1 MAPNTQLIRR
11 RGAWWL
17 WSRGEE
23 LISHAYPDLAS
34 LADALPDDVALDG
47 ELVVVAPPQ
56 DEADR
61 RSLAGLVPFAS
72 LQQRLGRKIVSDKTL
87 RELPIAFIAYDLLEL
102 KGRDIRG
109 EPQRERRRKLEALAN
124 ALFAEGR
131 HLPLR
136 VSPEV
141 IAKSWHAMDV
151 VRQQAR
157 GLGREGLM
165 LKAREGAYG
174 VGRRKGSDRVD
185 LWWKWK
191 LDPMTVDAVLIYAQR
206 GHGRRSG
213 VYSDYT
219 LHSGMRGTARRRANS
234 CPSPRRTPASRTRK
248 CAKSIPL
255 SARRRWRLSGRSGA

>member
-1 MAPNTQLIRR
+1 VPGNGRDAPT
-11 RGAWWL
+11 
-17 WSRGEE
+17 
-23 LISHAYPDLAS
+23 
-34 LADALPDDVALDG
+34 
-47 ELVVVAPPQ
+47 
-56 DEADR
+56 
-61 RSLAGLVPFAS
+61 
-72 LQQRLGRKIVSDKTL
+72 T
-87 RELPIAFIAYDLLEL
+87 PIAFITFDLLEL

-109 EPQRERRRKLEALAN
+109 EPQRERRRKLEALAG

-131 HLPLR
+131 HSPLR

-141 IAKSWHAMDV
+141 IAKSWEAMDV

-185 LWWKWK
+185 VWWKWK

-219 LHSGMRGTARRRANS
+219 FALWSEGDSAQTRELVPFAKAYSGLSDAEMREVDSIIRKTTVDTFGPVRSVTPTQVFELAFEGIALSKRHRSGVAVRF
-234 CPSPRRTPASRTRK
+234 PRM
-248 CAKSIPL
+248 L
-255 SARRRWRLSGRSGA
+255 RWRRDKPVAEADTLASLRAFFLPR